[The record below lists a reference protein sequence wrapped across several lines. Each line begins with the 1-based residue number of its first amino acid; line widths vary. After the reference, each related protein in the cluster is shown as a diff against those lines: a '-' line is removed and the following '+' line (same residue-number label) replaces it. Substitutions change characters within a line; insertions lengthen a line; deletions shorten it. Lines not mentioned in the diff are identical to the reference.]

1 MKSSILRELD
11 LCNNN
16 LQDSGVKLLSA
27 GLQSPRC
34 TLETLRAIQV
44 KVGSESSE
52 ELEVEN
58 GAPQDDAS
66 IWKRGRNLSYVFGQ
80 IQAALE
86 KVWALL

>member
-1 MKSSILRELD
+1 M
-11 LCNNN
+11 
-16 LQDSGVKLLSA
+16 
-27 GLQSPRC
+27 
-34 TLETLRAIQV
+34 

-58 GAPQDDAS
+58 GAPQGSVISPVIFNILVNGMFRRVGKEFRFSLFADDAS

-86 KVWALL
+86 KVSERADH